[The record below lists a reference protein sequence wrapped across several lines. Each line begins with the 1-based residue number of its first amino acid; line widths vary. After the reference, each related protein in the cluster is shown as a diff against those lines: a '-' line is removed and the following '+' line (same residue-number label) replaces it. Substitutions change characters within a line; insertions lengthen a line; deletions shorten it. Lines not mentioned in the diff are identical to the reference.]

1 MQDKNDN
8 HPLDLSYLTEMVGH
22 DTEFMIEVLETFV
35 KQTPFYM
42 AELEDALSAKD
53 WSRVADYAHKIK
65 PTFGYVGRADVKDFI
80 QSIEFNSRTSINP
93 EIVIQKIDEL
103 KILLDEI
110 YHQILTKIEKI
121 KKKGI

>member
-110 YHQILTKIEKI
+110 YHQIMTKIEKI